1 VYRAEQLALKKRI
14 AIKLLHR
21 DLQVAD
27 EALQRFQRE
36 GIAAGQ
42 VSHPNVIQIFD
53 FDRTPDGLFFLAME
67 FVDGQN
73 LKLWLAQRGPLPPE
87 EAIELTRQLLSTLV
101 EAHSH
106 GIVHRDLKPENVM
119 IVENAAGERSLK
131 VLDFGLSKLVGRP
144 LSAHETSQQKAI
156 ARIGGRVA
164 IAVSLRPAQPQSQEA
179 ERTWFGAGETCGAGL
194 LVLAPSLTQGD
205 PEEASSIY
213 HLALTVPD
221 PERPNAFEFVLT
233 AEPLQPGAS
242 VEAWEPLAGRIERSR
257 DAGPDSW
264 TVVHASV
271 ASGNEPA
278 QLSPQAAAP
287 QNPAEA
293 AQPAAGEP
301 APESAVTE

>member
-1 VYRAEQLALKKRI
+1 LVNEPLER
-14 AIKLLHR
+14 
-21 DLQVAD
+21 
-27 EALQRFQRE
+27 
-36 GIAAGQ
+36 
-42 VSHPNVIQIFD
+42 
-53 FDRTPDGLFFLAME
+53 
-67 FVDGQN
+67 
-73 LKLWLAQRGPLPPE
+73 PLPLRE
-87 EAIELTRQLLSTLV
+87 RCALLS
-101 EAHSH
+101 
-106 GIVHRDLKPENVM
+106 
-119 IVENAAGERSLK
+119 K
-131 VLDFGLSKLVGRP
+131 VLMYQPLKLVGRP

-179 ERTWFGAGETCGAGL
+179 ERTWFRAGETCGAGL
-194 LVLAPSLTQGD
+194 LVLAPSPMQGD
-205 PEEASSIY
+205 PEEASSMF

-278 QLSPQAAAP
+278 QPAPQAAAP